1 MEIKGIITSGT
12 QKGQYF
18 MAQDIYVS
26 KIKEDLGF
34 KPFEGTLNLLI
45 EKENIPEIS
54 NIREEK
60 STLITG
66 GENFGDIKYIPA
78 SISTCKSEINGA
90 IVFPAKTQHPPE
102 FLEFIAEENIRRTLN
117 VKDGD
122 SVNLKI

>member
-1 MEIKGIITSGT
+1 MEIECIITSGT

-18 MAQDIYVS
+18 MAQDVYVS

-45 EKENIPEIS
+45 EKENIPEILV
-54 NIREEK
+54 IREK
-60 STLITG
+60 STLING
-66 GENFGDIKYIPA
+66 GENFGDIKYTPA
-78 SISTCKSEINGA
+78 AISTCKSEIEGA

-102 FLEFIAEENIRRTLN
+102 FLEFIAEENIRKTLN

-122 SVNLKI
+122 SINLKI

>member
-1 MEIKGIITSGT
+1 MEIEGIITSGT

-18 MAQDIYVS
+18 MAQEVYVS

-45 EKENIPEIS
+45 EKENIPEIMD
-54 NIREEK
+54 IRER
-60 STLITG
+60 STLIDG
-66 GENFGDIKYIPA
+66 GENFGDIKYTPA
-78 SISTCKSEINGA
+78 SISTCKSEIKGA

-102 FLEFIAEENIRRTLN
+102 FLEFIAEENIRKTLN

>member
-1 MEIKGIITSGT
+1 MEIECIITSGT

-18 MAQDIYVS
+18 MAQDVYVS

-45 EKENIPEIS
+45 EKENIPEILG
-54 NIREEK
+54 IREK
-60 STLITG
+60 STLING
-66 GENFGDIKYIPA
+66 GENFGDIKYTPA
-78 SISTCKSEINGA
+78 SISTCKSEIEGA

-102 FLEFIAEENIRRTLN
+102 FLEFIAEENIRKTLN

-122 SVNLKI
+122 SINLKI